1 MEVVLTEIRITGIQ
15 VLGHTII
22 PFIWWLFLKRKEN
35 FFTWIGLKATENWK
49 LSGVGVLLF
58 FAIIAVSQVFIVPNV
73 MPEGFT
79 AAQQYR
85 GTGMAA
91 FIPAIFFGLKTG
103 VGEEIFWR
111 GFLGKRLCEKFGFQT
126 GNMIQAILFGLLH
139 AIPFFVMLIK
149 ANSQTN
155 MDLTFS
161 GILVIAL
168 IITIF
173 SGFGGWFLGYLTEK
187 VARGSIIPAI
197 LAHGI
202 GNTLL
207 MMAEAFNIL

>member
-1 MEVVLTEIRITGIQ
+1 MENLLSEIRITGIQ
-15 VLGHTII
+15 LLGHTII

-49 LSGVGVLLF
+49 LSGLGILLF
-58 FAIIAVSQVFIVPNV
+58 FAIIAISQVFIVPNV

-79 AAQQYR
+79 SAQQYR

-103 VGEEIFWR
+103 IGEEIFWR
-111 GFLGKRLCEKFGFQT
+111 GFLGKRLCAKFGFQT

-139 AIPFFVMLIK
+139 AVPFFVILLK
-149 ANSQTN
+149 ANSQAN
-155 MDLTFS
+155 LDLTLS
-161 GILVIAL
+161 GLLGIAF
-168 IITIF
+168 IITVF
-173 SGFGGWFLGYLTEK
+173 TGFGGWFLGFLTEK

-197 LAHGI
+197 LAHAL

-207 MMAEAFNIL
+207 MMSEAFNIF